1 VNDCIHS
8 PDGVHLVRD
17 TSRVSRAT
25 QVAYNYAS
33 GLGSE
38 AVERRGALTRS
49 RLQNDLVTVSNQY
62 LCCCPTQAVCTTGDE
77 DPRHAA
83 MTG

>member
-8 PDGVHLVRD
+8 SNPIHLIRD

-25 QVAYNYAS
+25 QVADNHAS

-38 AVERRGALTRS
+38 VIERRGALTRS
-49 RLQNDLVTVSNQY
+49 CVQNDLVTVSNQG

-83 MTG
+83 MAG